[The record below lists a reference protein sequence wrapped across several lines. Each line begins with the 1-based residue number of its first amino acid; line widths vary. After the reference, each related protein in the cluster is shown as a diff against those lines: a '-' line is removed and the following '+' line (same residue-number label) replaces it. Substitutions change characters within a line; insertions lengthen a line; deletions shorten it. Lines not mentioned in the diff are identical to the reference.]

1 MDINKYVTLAIG
13 IALVGIIV
21 GVMGPKCFSLTTVD
35 RFFYCAVNPRR
46 QSSGNY
52 GRYCPGER
60 GNNQYASP
68 ASHAV
73 RAYRRSSG
81 DRARCN
87 G

>member
-46 QSSGNY
+46 QSSGHY
-52 GRYCPGER
+52 RRYRPGER
-60 GNNQYASP
+60 GNNQYVAP
-68 ASHAV
+68 APHAV
-73 RAYRRSSG
+73 CAYRRSSG
-81 DRARCN
+81 DCARCY